1 VVVIGLVISLALL
14 SSASGQTPG
23 FVYGAPAGVATDC
36 SVDVTQPLLTWIAS
50 VPNNATLSFAPGGCY
65 RIEGTL
71 ELRNR
76 SALTFEGNGAT
87 FRSFSAP
94 ADQRAVW
101 RVIDSTNIAFH
112 DMTVKGSYA
121 NGGTFNASIQHA
133 HAIDVRGTSV
143 DIGNVTMTDVG
154 GDCVYLGLGYSSAL
168 TRSSGSVHDSSCM
181 GTGRNA
187 VSVTAGDN
195 IVVQRMTTDK
205 VGFTVFDVEP
215 NVGTGWG
222 SQNVTFDS
230 NTIGSYYLYAYAV
243 VENAPTSNQSFT
255 NNHVSGQGL
264 RIGVV
269 HPGADYRPANV
280 TITGN
285 SSDTAQWAPAME
297 IQTVDGLTVTGN
309 TVPMSNGAMA
319 TVAGSCN
326 LVVASNSYP
335 GGASQVSTTPWL
347 CSMSPGSGSGGS
359 TVTLTGSGLT
369 GARAVSFNGV
379 NASFAVG
386 SDSQVTATVPSSA
399 TSGAITVTTA
409 AGTASTASPFTV
421 TSWQPPTPAVPT
433 ITSFSPAGGAPG
445 TAVTITGS
453 GFTGASAVAFAGAP
467 STFTVSSD
475 TLAVATVPAGAASG
489 AITLT
494 TPGGTASS
502 STAFTVS
509 APSTPPPPPPA
520 TTPSIGSFTPTSGP
534 VGSRVTVSGAN
545 FTGASAVSIAGAA
558 ASFTVDSDSQI
569 TLTVPAGAANG
580 PVTVTTPA
588 GSGTSA
594 RRFRATKH

>member
-1 VVVIGLVISLALL
+1 
-14 SSASGQTPG
+14 
-23 FVYGAPAGVATDC
+23 
-36 SVDVTQPLLTWIAS
+36 
-50 VPNNATLSFAPGGCY
+50 
-65 RIEGTL
+65 
-71 ELRNR
+71 
-76 SALTFEGNGAT
+76 LTFEGNGAS

-101 RVIDSTNIAFH
+101 RVIDSTNIAFR

-121 NGGTFNASIQHA
+121 NGGTFDASLQHA

-143 DIGNVTMTDVG
+143 NIGNVTMSDVA

-168 TRSSGSVHDSSCM
+168 TRSSGSVHDSSCLR
-181 GTGRNA
+181 TGRNA

-205 VGFTVFDVEP
+205 IGFTVFDVEP
-215 NVGTGWG
+215 NIGTGWG

-230 NTIGSYYLYAYAV
+230 NTIGTYRLYAYAV

-269 HPGADYRPANV
+269 HPGANYRPSNV

-309 TVPMSNGAMA
+309 TVPMSNGAMV
-319 TVAGSCN
+319 TVVGSCN
-326 LVVASNSYP
+326 LIVASNSYP
-335 GGASQVSTTPWL
+335 GGSSQVSAAPWL
-347 CSMSPGSGSGGS
+347 CSMSPGSGPVAS
-359 TVTLTGSGLT
+359 TVTLTGSGLA
-369 GARAVSFNGV
+369 GAKTVSFNGV
-379 NASFAVG
+379 NAAFSVG
-386 SDSQVTATVPSSA
+386 SDAQVTATVPSSA

-421 TSWQPPTPAVPT
+421 TSTWVPPTPPVPT
-433 ITSFSPAGGAPG
+433 INSFSPAGGASG

-475 TLAVATVPAGAASG
+475 TQVVATVPAGAASG
-489 AITLT
+489 AITVT
-494 TPGGTASS
+494 APGGTASS
-502 STAFTVS
+502 SAAFTVTVPSTTPPPAS
-509 APSTPPPPPPA
+509 APSI
-520 TTPSIGSFTPTSGP
+520 SSFTPTSGP
-534 VGSRVTVSGAN
+534 VGTRVTVSGAK
-545 FTGASAVSIAGAA
+545 FTGASAVSVAGAA
-558 ASFTVDSDSQI
+558 ASFTVDSDTQI
-569 TLTVPAGAANG
+569 TLTVPAGANNG
-580 PVTVTTPA
+580 PVTVTTLA

-594 RRFRATKH
+594 RRFRVTKR